1 MKIQL
6 EHHYRL
12 NNGEVITIKDTK
24 SAEGKTAYKDA
35 KGNFYDSEGKRI
47 DDTLTVATNY
57 QLSIDREVKQV
68 YLDSTELKAHA
79 QICYNK
85 AQGARTYKDQQT
97 MTEQVAAVTEANV
110 LNEKGNELMRLAQ
123 EMEANQ

>member
-1 MKIQL
+1 MKLQL

-24 SAEGKTAYKDA
+24 SANGKTAYKDA
-35 KGNFYDSEGKRI
+35 KGNYYDPEGKPI

-85 AQGARTYKDQQT
+85 AQGARTYKKQRT
-97 MTEQVAAVTEANV
+97 YEEKLVSVTEANV

>member
-35 KGNFYDSEGKRI
+35 KGNFYDPEGKRI

-85 AQGARTYKDQQT
+85 ANAARTYKDQQT

-110 LNEKGNELMRLAQ
+110 LTKKGNELMSLAQ